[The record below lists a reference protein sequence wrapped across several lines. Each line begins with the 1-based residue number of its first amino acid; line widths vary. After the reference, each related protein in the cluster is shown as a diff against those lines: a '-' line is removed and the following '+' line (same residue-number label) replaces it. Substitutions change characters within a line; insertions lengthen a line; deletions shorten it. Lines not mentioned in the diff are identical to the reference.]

1 MKPRICKKSRN
12 KRNRSQKRKYI
23 FSSEPNLKD
32 ENQGPGYDEPGRQ
45 GRQGRRFSQETN
57 EDEKFGIVPVS
68 PKKMD
73 LSERLELVENKLEN
87 VVKTIEHL
95 ENSLGNFAHDLG
107 YKYTPMTRMKEF
119 LEEEEKMDSVD
130 YHKIFCDLVEYI
142 LDNGFSLS
150 FHNQKEFHINSNYY
164 RINSKF
170 PIPTD
175 KHKLD
180 ILHFLEKLLIGLLL
194 SPVHE
199 STLLSPYNLVI
210 DKIGVKTWDN
220 KNELFFYLF
229 TRNKRIDD
237 IGRINLENFLH
248 RIDICKVIQKFPND
262 IIVFNH
268 TEFMGKKVPIRTGA
282 LYIEKDIQLKYPYTE
297 GQISD
302 SDCRDFMSTF
312 SKRRPKISKT
322 YKD

>member
-68 PKKMD
+68 PKKID
-73 LSERLELVENKLEN
+73 LSERLELVENKLEK

-119 LEEEEKMDSVD
+119 LEEEEKLDSVD
-130 YHKIFCDLVEYI
+130 YHEIFCDLVRYI
-142 LDNGFSLS
+142 LDNGFNLS
-150 FHNQKEFHINSNYY
+150 FSQYIEIGRTNKTSN
-164 RINSKF
+164 

-175 KHKLD
+175 VQISY
-180 ILHFLEKLLIGLLL
+180 ILSFLEKLLIGID
-194 SPVHE
+194 
-199 STLLSPYNLVI
+199 I
-210 DKIGVKTWDN
+210 DKIDVYKHTN
-220 KNELFFYLF
+220 NNIKFLPFKKNRRIIYSRDLYSFYH
-229 TRNKRIDD
+229 K
-237 IGRINLENFLH
+237 
-248 RIDICKVIQKFPND
+248 IDICKVIQKFPND
-262 IIVFNH
+262 IQTFNYDE
-268 TEFMGKKVPIRTGA
+268 TMGKKYLNT
-282 LYIEKDIQLKYPYTE
+282 LDYLEIEKDILLKHPYIK
-297 GQISD
+297 GQIND